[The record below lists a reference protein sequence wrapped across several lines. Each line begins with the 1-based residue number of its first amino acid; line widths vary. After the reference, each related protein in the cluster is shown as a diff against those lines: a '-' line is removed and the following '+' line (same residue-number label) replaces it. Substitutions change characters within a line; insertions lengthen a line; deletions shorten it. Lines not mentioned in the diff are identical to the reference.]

1 MKLNRT
7 RLADAIAPVNRCKK
21 LSSRSLPITALILA
35 GGMGTRLRAI
45 VSDRPKPMALV
56 YGVPFIEILID
67 SLAEK
72 GIREFVLLVGYM
84 GDFIE
89 EYFTE
94 LNNINSRIRFSH
106 EQTPLGTGGAV
117 KKAEN
122 LATDPSLLINGDT
135 FFDGDINRLIQL
147 HHKKAADVT
156 LSLLPVADAGR
167 YGSVTVT
174 ENGLVAGFH
183 EKQEGIRGPG
193 LINAGFSLI
202 SKNFISELPGD
213 RAFSMEREIFP
224 KLADSGRMCGLV
236 SKRSFFDIGT
246 PESYED
252 FKKFVREK
260 GLDK

>member
-1 MKLNRT
+1 VKLNRT
-7 RLADAIAPVNRCKK
+7 RLADATPRANKCEK
-21 LSSRSLPITALILA
+21 LSPRSLPITALILA

-56 YGVPFIEILID
+56 HGVPFIEILID

-72 GIREFVLLVGYM
+72 GIREIVLLVGYM

-89 EYFTE
+89 EYFTG
-94 LNNINSRIRFSH
+94 LSNINSRIRVSH

-147 HHKKAADVT
+147 HSEKAADVT
-156 LSLLPVADAGR
+156 LSLLPVADASR

-174 ENGLVAGFH
+174 ENGLIEGFH
-183 EKQEGIRGPG
+183 EKQERISGPG

-260 GLDK
+260 GLRK

>member
-1 MKLNRT
+1 MKLNLT
-7 RLADAIAPVNRCKK
+7 RLADAIPRANRCEN
-21 LSSRSLPITALILA
+21 LSPRSLPITALILA

-56 YGVPFIEILID
+56 DGVPFIEILIE

-84 GDFIE
+84 ADFIE
-89 EYFTE
+89 EYFTTRKDS
-94 LNNINSRIRFSH
+94 NSRIRFSR

-122 LATDPSLLINGDT
+122 FATDPSLLINGDT
-135 FFDGDINRLIQL
+135 FFDGDINRLIEL
-147 HHKKAADVT
+147 HGEKSADVT
-156 LSLLPVADAGR
+156 LSLSPVADASR
-167 YGSVTVT
+167 YGSVIVS
-174 ENGLVAGFH
+174 EDGLIAGFH
-183 EKQEGIRGPG
+183 EKQEGIGGPG

-202 SKNFISELPGD
+202 SKNFIRELPGD

-224 KLADSGRMCGLV
+224 KLADSGRMFGLV

-252 FKKFVREK
+252 FKKFIRQK
-260 GLDK
+260 GF

>member
-1 MKLNRT
+1 
-7 RLADAIAPVNRCKK
+7 
-21 LSSRSLPITALILA
+21 
-35 GGMGTRLRAI
+35 
-45 VSDRPKPMALV
+45 
-56 YGVPFIEILID
+56 
-67 SLAEK
+67 
-72 GIREFVLLVGYM
+72 VLLVGYM

-89 EYFTE
+89 EYFTG
-94 LNNINSRIRFSH
+94 LSNVNSRIRFSH

-135 FFDGDINRLIQL
+135 FFDGDVDRLVQL
-147 HHKKAADVT
+147 HREKAADVT
-156 LSLLPVADAGR
+156 LSLLPVADASR
-167 YGSVTVT
+167 YGSVTVN

-183 EKQEGIRGPG
+183 EKQERISGPG

-224 KLADSGRMCGLV
+224 KLADSGRMFGLV

-252 FKKFVREK
+252 FKKFIREK

>member
-1 MKLNRT
+1 MSL
-7 RLADAIAPVNRCKK
+7 
-21 LSSRSLPITALILA
+21 RSFPITALILA
-35 GGMGTRLRAI
+35 GGMGTRLRTV

-56 YGVPFIEILID
+56 NGVPFIQILID

-84 GDFIE
+84 ADFIE
-89 EYFTE
+89 EYFTARRS
-94 LNNINSRIRFSH
+94 NNFRVRFSH

-117 KKAEN
+117 KRAEN
-122 LATDPSLLINGDT
+122 LASDPSLLINGDT

-147 HHKKAADVT
+147 HQEKAAEVT
-156 LSLLPVADAGR
+156 LSLLPVADVSR

-174 ENGLVAGFH
+174 KDGLIKGFR
-183 EKQEGIRGPG
+183 EKHEGIVGPG

-202 SKNFISELPGD
+202 SKRFISELPGD

-224 KLADSGRMCGLV
+224 KLADTGQMFGLV

-246 PESYED
+246 PESYKD
-252 FKKFVREK
+252 FKKFVAEM
-260 GLDK
+260 